1 MYFRAKTK
9 SKQIKTGLTVTKN
22 KTKLKPDAVVTKK
35 TKKVPTEKKSPNEK
49 KTEKKVKESVQPKTD
64 KLMTKKKSGS
74 PRSSSSRQ
82 VEGRRTALQAKNY
95 RYTDCFFSLPLPLFL
110 SYD

>member
-1 MYFRAKTK
+1 
-9 SKQIKTGLTVTKN
+9 
-22 KTKLKPDAVVTKK
+22 VTKK
-35 TKKVPTEKKSPNEK
+35 TKKVSTEKKSPNEK

-95 RYTDCFFSLPLPLFL
+95 RYTDWFFFL
-110 SYD
+110 LTFFPFL